1 MEKPSTKKGLSTSN
15 STPLLPS
22 SSGKNNSPP
31 SYFIREDYIKSP
43 EPTKLDLG
51 KEKKTRQ
58 DQPLVDT
65 IVDEL
70 QKKLK
75 ILEIEKRTLQN
86 KQAEHET
93 QAKLLDSV
101 NQKNLALEKEKQSLN
116 ERLIQLEREKKE
128 FDEKNTVVL
137 PQVSPTQMK
146 KKLDDLTR
154 ANEVITA
161 QLISRDLTIT
171 ALRLELKTLRDAHQS
186 THTALQQA
194 KVTVDQKSVYSNRAR
209 REQ

>member
-1 MEKPSTKKGLSTSN
+1 MEKPSTKKGLSTSS

-65 IVDEL
+65 TVEEL

-128 FDEKNTVVL
+128 FNEKNTVVL

-146 KKLDDLTR
+146 KKLDELTR

-171 ALRLELKTLRDAHQS
+171 TLRQELKALRETHQS
-186 THTALQQA
+186 THAALQQA
-194 KVTVDQKSVYSNRAR
+194 KATVDQKSVYSNRAR
-209 REQ
+209 REN